1 MYFLLFLAVRSQLA
15 GQTMAYTYNGL
26 RPVGGGQP
34 ANNTSFAELP
44 FWPYQTFVTEPEFRP
59 PVLEISKTPEATDGL
74 LVFAPLPFIP
84 VYPNRSVG
92 GLIMDQAGNPVWHT
106 PTLPLGQLHVQQW
119 NGSNVLAFWTG
130 GIGGDFVDAHG
141 FGTITI
147 LDDTYR
153 QIGGVVL
160 NNGTFKS
167 GDSLQNAPQP
177 SYVDIH
183 ESLIT
188 PRNTIIITAYNST
201 PYDLSAVGGPTDG
214 WVLDSL
220 IYEIDLNTNET
231 LFRWSSIEHVNEIPL
246 NASHQ
251 LNPDGSIISGNNA
264 THPWNYFLTNS
275 VYPLDDGGYL
285 LSVRH
290 YWDVV
295 ALNENGNVSWTLNG
309 ETGGDFTQ
317 VNQNEKS
324 STFSWQH
331 FARPVHGSSGEN
343 ITIDLLDN
351 HNSGRDNG
359 TAPSTGLRLY
369 LDLRDRTVET
379 FSILEDP
386 LDILYADSQGTFQQL
401 PRDHKFLA
409 YGQIPKF
416 KEFDANNEVVLDARY
431 GQDNQVSS
439 YRSYLQS
446 NWTATPYYPPEI
458 ATTRMQ
464 NGSVVLSM
472 SWNGATPDVFDS
484 MVVFESSG
492 ETDGLTPP
500 GQNVKRTGY
509 ETNVTLTKGTT
520 SVKAAA
526 AKGNTIVRESAELQ
540 L

>member
-1 MYFLLFLAVRSQLA
+1 MYPLLFLTVCSQLA
-15 GQTMAYTYNGL
+15 GQTIAYTYDGP
-26 RPVGGGQP
+26 RPVGGGPP
-34 ANNTSFAELP
+34 ANNTPFAQVP
-44 FWPYQTFVTEPEFRP
+44 FWPYQTFVTEPGFHP
-59 PVLEISKTPEATDGL
+59 PVLEISKKPEATDGL

-92 GLIMDQAGNPVWHT
+92 GLIMDQDGNPVWHT
-106 PTLPLGQLHVQQW
+106 PNLPLGQLHVQQW
-119 NGSNVLAFWTG
+119 NGSNVLTYWTG
-130 GIGGDFVDAHG
+130 GIGGDFIDAHG
-141 FGTITI
+141 FGAVVI
-147 LDDTYR
+147 LDDTYQ

-160 NNGTFKS
+160 NDGSFKS

-188 PRNTIIITAYNST
+188 PRDTIIITAYNST

-231 LFRWSSIEHVNEIPL
+231 LFRWSSIEHVDEIPL

-264 THPWNYFLTNS
+264 THPWDYFLTNS

-285 LSVRH
+285 FSVRH

-295 ALNENGNVSWTLNG
+295 ALNKNGNVSWTLNG

-317 VNQNEKS
+317 LNQNERS

-331 FARPVHGSSGEN
+331 FVRPVNGSSGES
-343 ITIDLLDN
+343 ITVDLFDN

-359 TAPSTGLRLY
+359 TSPSTGLRLH
-369 LDLRDRTVET
+369 LDLSDRTVET
-379 FSILEDP
+379 VSILEDP
-386 LDILYADSQGTFQQL
+386 AETIYADSQGTFQQL
-401 PRDHKFLA
+401 PRDHKFIA

-416 KEFDANNEVVLDARY
+416 KEFDANNEVVLDARF

-446 NWTATPYYPPEI
+446 NWSATPYYDPVI
-458 ATTRMQ
+458 ATSRSQ
-464 NGSVVLSM
+464 NGSVILSM
-472 SWNGATPDVFDS
+472 SWNGATPDVYDS
-484 MVVFESSG
+484 MVVFESSD
-492 ETDGLTPP
+492 ESIGLTPP
-500 GQNVKRTGY
+500 GKNVKRTGY
-509 ETNVTLTKGTT
+509 ETNVTLAEGTR

-526 AKGNTIVRESAELQ
+526 AKGNTIVRESGQLQ